1 MKPMNE
7 RYKKLF
13 ESVEIGP
20 KVAKNR
26 FYQVPHAMGAGNDM
40 PNTRAAQRGIKA
52 EGGWGVVNTGYCS
65 IHPSSDDRPLP
76 FARLWSEEDIAS
88 HVPMIEA
95 VHEHDALAGIE
106 FFHGGAYTA
115 NRHTRMPPISP
126 SGIQQKVSELMDMH
140 LTAPKV
146 MDKKDI
152 KDLIQ
157 WHLIA
162 TERAIQAGF
171 DIIYCYAGMGFL
183 PYHFLHPTFNNRSD
197 EYGGS
202 LENRSRL
209 MRELISEMK
218 EVAGDRAAIAVRMS
232 TDELLTFK
240 SESSESEAHEFF
252 EINGEFPDLWD
263 IKMSSWFKECP
274 SGRFA
279 ESGHME
285 PYNSFVKKLTS
296 KPVVGVGWFTSPDI
310 MAKQINDGILDF
322 VGAARASI
330 ADPFLPN
337 KLKEGREDDIRECIG
352 CNICASCYNQGI
364 PVRCTQNPSMGEE
377 WRRGWH
383 PEKIKSKSSDNSVLV
398 IGGGPAG
405 LEATLSLA
413 RRGYSVAIADSNKEL
428 GGRINME
435 SKLPGMTSYKRVVD
449 YRVNQINQLNNVDVF
464 LDNTLSPDDVL
475 ELGFDHVVT
484 ATGSTWQPSIMD
496 EKSAPVLI
504 DKTDTIFTP
513 EDVLN
518 GCELKSPVIIF
529 DFDYYYMGGLM
540 AEYIKDLGHEVT
552 IITPFDKVSPWSFN
566 SNEIDEIQLR
576 LQEKDIRVITQCRIK
591 KVKDSS
597 VKLIHKVSHEETDID
612 RGSLVLVGYRKQND
626 SLFSDLN
633 SREEDLKTSGIKS
646 LQNIGD
652 SNAPGAV
659 VHAVFAGHLYAN
671 TFDQEDNCSDD
682 NFKLEYPVIQ

>member
-1 MKPMNE
+1 MNE
-7 RYKKLF
+7 RYKILF

-26 FYQVPHAMGAGNDM
+26 FYQVPHAMGSGNDM

-76 FARLWSEEDIAS
+76 FARLWSEKDIAS
-88 HVPMIEA
+88 HVPMVEA

-157 WHLIA
+157 WHVIA

-183 PYHFLHPTFNNRSD
+183 PYHFLHPTFNNRND

-383 PEKIKSKSSDNSVLV
+383 PEKIKPKSSDNSVLV

-449 YRVNQINQLNNVDVF
+449 YRVNQINQLSNVDVF

-484 ATGSTWQPSIMD
+484 ATGSAWQPSIMD

-513 EDVLN
+513 ENVLN

-529 DFDYYYMGGLM
+529 DFDYYYMGGLI

>member
-7 RYKKLF
+7 RYKILF

-20 KVAKNR
+20 KTAKNR
-26 FYQVPHAMGAGNDM
+26 FYQVPHAMGSGNDM

-76 FARLWSEEDIAS
+76 FARLWSEKDIAS
-88 HVPMIEA
+88 HVPMVEA

-106 FFHGGAYTA
+106 FFHGGAYAA

-126 SGIQQKVSELMDMH
+126 SGIQQKVSELVDMH

-209 MRELISEMK
+209 MRELITEMK
-218 EVAGDRAAIAVRMS
+218 TVAGDRAAIAVRMS
-232 TDELLTFK
+232 TDELLTFA

-252 EINGEFPDLWD
+252 EINGELPDLWD

-310 MAKQINDGILDF
+310 MAKQINEGILDF

-383 PEKIKSKSSDNSVLV
+383 PEKIKPKSSEDSILV

-413 RRGYSVAIADSNKEL
+413 RRGYSVAIADSEKEL

-435 SKLPGMTSYKRVVD
+435 SKLPGMSSYKRVTD
-449 YRVNQINQLNNVDVF
+449 YRLNQINQLDNVDVY
-464 LDNTLSPDDVL
+464 LDNTLSSDDVL

-484 ATGSTWQPSIMD
+484 ATGSSWQPTIMD
-496 EKSAPVLI
+496 EKSAPVFVS
-504 DKTDTIFTP
+504 KTDTIFTP
-513 EDVLN
+513 EDILN
-518 GCELKSPVIIF
+518 GCDLKSPVIIF
-529 DFDYYYMGGLM
+529 DFDYYYMGGLL
-540 AEYIKDLGHEVT
+540 AEHIRDLGHEVT
-552 IITPFDKVSPWSFN
+552 IITPFEKVSPWSFN
-566 SNEIDEIQLR
+566 SNEIVEIQSR
-576 LQEKDIRVITQCRIK
+576 LMEKDIKVITEHRIID
-591 KVKDSS
+591 VMDSS
-597 VKLIHKVSHEETDID
+597 LKLINKLNNKESSID
-612 RGSLVLVGYRKQND
+612 RGSLVLVGYRAQND
-626 SLFSDLN
+626 SLYNSLISD
-633 SREEDLKTSGIKS
+633 EEALKTSGIKS
-646 LQNIGD
+646 VQNIGD

-671 TFDQEDNCSDD
+671 TFDQLNDPSNDD
-682 NFKLEYPVIQ
+682 FKLEYPVIQ

>member
-1 MKPMNE
+1 MNE
-7 RYKKLF
+7 RYKILF

-26 FYQVPHAMGAGNDM
+26 FYQVPHAMGSGNDM

-76 FARLWSEEDIAS
+76 FARLWSEKDIAS
-88 HVPMIEA
+88 HVPMVEA

-157 WHLIA
+157 WHVIA
-162 TERAIQAGF
+162 AERAIQAGF

-183 PYHFLHPTFNNRSD
+183 PYHFLHPTFNNRND

-383 PEKIKSKSSDNSVLV
+383 PEKIKPKSSDNSVLV

-449 YRVNQINQLNNVDVF
+449 YRVNQINQLSNVDVF

-484 ATGSTWQPSIMD
+484 ATGSAWQPSIMD

-513 EDVLN
+513 ENVLN

>member
-1 MKPMNE
+1 MNE
-7 RYKKLF
+7 RYKILF
-13 ESVEIGP
+13 EPIDIGP
-20 KVAKNR
+20 KTAKNR
-26 FYQVPHAMGAGNDM
+26 FYQVPHAMGSGNDM

-52 EGGWGVVNTGYCS
+52 EGGWSVVNTGYCS

-76 FARLWSEEDIAS
+76 MARLWSEKDIAS
-88 HVPMIEA
+88 HVPMVEA

-106 FFHGGAYTA
+106 FFHGGAYAA
-115 NRHTRMPPISP
+115 NRHTRIPPMSP

-183 PYHFLHPTFNNRSD
+183 PYHFLHPTFNKRTD

-209 MRELISEMK
+209 MRELITEMK
-218 EVAGDRAAIAVRMS
+218 TVAGDRAAIAVRMS
-232 TDELLTFK
+232 TDELLNFK
-240 SESSESEAHEFF
+240 SESSQSEAHEFF
-252 EINGEFPDLWD
+252 EINGELPDLWD

-279 ESGHME
+279 EPGHME
-285 PYNSFVKKLTS
+285 PYNGFVKKLTS

-337 KLKEGREDDIRECIG
+337 KIKEGREDDIRECIG

-383 PEKIKSKSSDNSVLV
+383 PEKVKPKSSDNSVLV

-413 RRGYSVAIADSNKEL
+413 RRGYSVAIADSEKEL
-428 GGRINME
+428 GGRINKE
-435 SKLPGMTSYKRVVD
+435 AKLPGMSSYKRVID
-449 YRVNQINQLNNVDVF
+449 YRVSQINQLENVDVY
-464 LDNTLSPDDVL
+464 LDNTMARDDVL

-496 EKSAPVLI
+496 EKSAPILI
-504 DKTDTIFTP
+504 TKTDSIFTP
-513 EDVLN
+513 EDVLE
-518 GCELKSPVIIF
+518 GCEIQSPVIIF
-529 DFDYYYMGGLM
+529 DFDYYYMGGLI
-540 AEYIKDLGHEVT
+540 AEYIKGLGHEVT
-552 IITPFDKVSPWSFN
+552 IITPFEKVSPWSFN
-566 SNEIDEIQLR
+566 SNEVSEIESR
-576 LQEKDIRVITQCRIK
+576 LLDKDIKVLTEHRINDIGESSIEIIHQVTNK
-591 KVKDSS
+591 K
-597 VKLIHKVSHEETDID
+597 TDVD
-612 RGSLVLVGYRKQND
+612 RGSLVLVGHRKQSD
-626 SLFSDLN
+626 SLYTLLTSD
-633 SREEDLKTSGIKS
+633 EDALKASGIKS
-646 LQNIGD
+646 VQNIGD

-659 VHAVFAGHLYAN
+659 VHATYAGHLYAN
-671 TFDQEDNCSDD
+671 TFDQEDGASSND
-682 NFKLEYPVIQ
+682 FKLEYPVIQ

>member
-1 MKPMNE
+1 MNE
-7 RYKKLF
+7 RYKILF
-13 ESVEIGP
+13 EPIDIGP
-20 KVAKNR
+20 KTAKNR
-26 FYQVPHAMGAGNDM
+26 FYQVPHAMGSGNDM

-52 EGGWGVVNTGYCS
+52 EGGWSVVNTGYCS

-76 FARLWSEEDIAS
+76 MARLWSEKDIAS
-88 HVPMIEA
+88 HVPMVEA

-106 FFHGGAYTA
+106 FFHGGAYAA
-115 NRHTRMPPISP
+115 NRHTRIPPMSP

-183 PYHFLHPTFNNRSD
+183 PYHFLHPTFNKRTD

-209 MRELISEMK
+209 MRELITEMK
-218 EVAGDRAAIAVRMS
+218 TVAGDRAAIAVRMS
-232 TDELLTFK
+232 TDELLNFK
-240 SESSESEAHEFF
+240 SESSQSEAHEFF
-252 EINGEFPDLWD
+252 EINGELPDLWD

-279 ESGHME
+279 EPGHME
-285 PYNSFVKKLTS
+285 PYNGFVKKLTS

-337 KLKEGREDDIRECIG
+337 KIKEGREDDIRECIG

-383 PEKIKSKSSDNSVLV
+383 PEKVKPKSSDNSVLV

-413 RRGYSVAIADSNKEL
+413 RRGYSVAIADSEKEL
-428 GGRINME
+428 GGRINKE
-435 SKLPGMTSYKRVVD
+435 AKLPGMSSYKRVID
-449 YRVNQINQLNNVDVF
+449 YRVSQINQLENVDVY
-464 LDNTLSPDDVL
+464 LDNTMARDDVL

-496 EKSAPVLI
+496 DKSAPILI
-504 DKTDTIFTP
+504 TKTDSIFTP
-513 EDVLN
+513 EDVLE
-518 GCELKSPVIIF
+518 GCELQSPVIIF
-529 DFDYYYMGGLM
+529 DFDYYYMGGLI

-552 IITPFDKVSPWSFN
+552 IITPFEKVSPWSFN
-566 SNEIDEIQLR
+566 SNEVSEIESR
-576 LQEKDIRVITQCRIK
+576 LLDKDIKVLTKHRINDIGESSIKIIHQVTNK
-591 KVKDSS
+591 K
-597 VKLIHKVSHEETDID
+597 TDVD
-612 RGSLVLVGYRKQND
+612 RGSLVLVGHRKQSD
-626 SLFSDLN
+626 SLYTLLTSD
-633 SREEDLKTSGIKS
+633 EDALKASGIKS
-646 LQNIGD
+646 VQNIGD
-652 SNAPGAV
+652 SNAPGAI
-659 VHAVFAGHLYAN
+659 VHATYAGHLYAN
-671 TFDQEDNCSDD
+671 TFDQEDGASSND
-682 NFKLEYPVIQ
+682 FKLEYPVIQ

>member
-1 MKPMNE
+1 MNE
-7 RYKKLF
+7 RYKILF

-26 FYQVPHAMGAGNDM
+26 FYQVPHAMGSGNDM

-76 FARLWSEEDIAS
+76 FARLWSEKDIAS
-88 HVPMIEA
+88 HVPMVEA

-157 WHLIA
+157 WHVIA
-162 TERAIQAGF
+162 AERAIQAGF

-183 PYHFLHPTFNNRSD
+183 PYHFLHPTFNNRND

-218 EVAGDRAAIAVRMS
+218 TVAGDRAAIAVRMS

-383 PEKIKSKSSDNSVLV
+383 PEKIKPKSSDNSVLV

-449 YRVNQINQLNNVDVF
+449 YRVNQINQLSNVDVF

-484 ATGSTWQPSIMD
+484 ATGSAWQPSIMD

-513 EDVLN
+513 ENVLN

-671 TFDQEDNCSDD
+671 TFDQEDDCSDD

>member
-1 MKPMNE
+1 
-7 RYKKLF
+7 
-13 ESVEIGP
+13 
-20 KVAKNR
+20 
-26 FYQVPHAMGAGNDM
+26 
-40 PNTRAAQRGIKA
+40 
-52 EGGWGVVNTGYCS
+52 
-65 IHPSSDDRPLP
+65 
-76 FARLWSEEDIAS
+76 
-88 HVPMIEA
+88 
-95 VHEHDALAGIE
+95 
-106 FFHGGAYTA
+106 
-115 NRHTRMPPISP
+115 
-126 SGIQQKVSELMDMH
+126 
-140 LTAPKV
+140 
-146 MDKKDI
+146 
-152 KDLIQ
+152 
-157 WHLIA
+157 
-162 TERAIQAGF
+162 
-171 DIIYCYAGMGFL
+171 
-183 PYHFLHPTFNNRSD
+183 
-197 EYGGS
+197 
-202 LENRSRL
+202 
-209 MRELISEMK
+209 
-218 EVAGDRAAIAVRMS
+218 
-232 TDELLTFK
+232 
-240 SESSESEAHEFF
+240 
-252 EINGEFPDLWD
+252 
-263 IKMSSWFKECP
+263 MSSWFKECP

-310 MAKQINDGILDF
+310 MARQINDGILDF

-383 PEKIKSKSSDNSVLV
+383 PEKIKPKSSDNSVLV

-449 YRVNQINQLNNVDVF
+449 YRVNQISQLNNVEVF
-464 LDNTLSPDDVL
+464 LDNTLGPDDIL

-513 EDVLN
+513 EDILN

-540 AEYIKDLGHEVT
+540 AEYIKDLGYEVT

-566 SNEIDEIQLR
+566 SNEIDEIQLS
-576 LQEKDIRVITQCRIK
+576 LLEKNIRVLTQHRII
-591 KVKDSS
+591 KVEDSS
-597 VKLIHKVSHEETDID
+597 VKTIHKVSREETDID

-626 SLFSDLN
+626 SLYSDLN
-633 SREEDLKTSGIKS
+633 SREEDLKASGIKS

-659 VHAVFAGHLYAN
+659 VHAVYAGHLYAN
-671 TFDQEDNCSDD
+671 TFDQKDNDSDD
-682 NFKLEYPVIQ
+682 DFKLEYPVIQ